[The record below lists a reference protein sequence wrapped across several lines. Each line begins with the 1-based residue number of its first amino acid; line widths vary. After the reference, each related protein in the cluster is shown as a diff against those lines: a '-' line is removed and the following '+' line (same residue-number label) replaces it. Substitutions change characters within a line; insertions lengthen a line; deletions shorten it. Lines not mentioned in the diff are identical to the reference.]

1 MRPVIDS
8 PGVSSQLVVP
18 RQLDRAVTADI
29 HSLIAQS
36 GMHARVPMGSIRRL
50 KMRPDA
56 GKEHHVVQLYQRSL
70 LLTHMMAQNR
80 SPTRRVPKGDAG
92 ASAAGRND
100 VRRAIFGSP
109 EAGFLRVLDVVAIAL
124 WYPHHGANRA

>member
-8 PGVSSQLVVP
+8 PGVSFQLVVP

-36 GMHARVPMGSIRRL
+36 GMYARVPIGSIRRL

-56 GKEHHVVQLYQRSL
+56 GKEHHVVQLPSAGTSL
-70 LLTHMMAQNR
+70 L
-80 SPTRRVPKGDAG
+80 PG
-92 ASAAGRND
+92 
-100 VRRAIFGSP
+100 
-109 EAGFLRVLDVVAIAL
+109 VVAADADIQ
-124 WYPHHGANRA
+124 